1 VTGTDELYTRF
12 WSHHRL
18 CFAINKRYLTL
29 TVAHFAINASKK
41 HLFFQ
46 NTMKRNEI
54 DDYSYR

>member
-18 CFAINKRYLTL
+18 CFAINKRHLTL

-41 HLFFQ
+41 HLFSKYDE
-46 NTMKRNEI
+46 T
-54 DDYSYR
+54 